1 MLFGGADMA
10 HEGRHLVK
18 GILLAGGYGTRLY
31 PLTINTSKQ
40 LLPVYDK
47 PMIYYSLS
55 LLMLAGIREILL
67 ICAPEALPQ
76 FKTLLRDG
84 SQWGIR
90 LEYAEQD
97 KPRGIAHALILAE
110 DFIGDHPV
118 SLMLGDNIF
127 FGHDLPNQLEDAMR
141 LTEGAVIFAYRV
153 KDPQRYGIVEFDA
166 SGKAISIEEKPSKP
180 RSNFAVPGIYFYD
193 HRAVTIARNLAPS
206 PRGEL
211 EITDLNRVYLEEGT
225 LKVSEIGRGIAWF
238 DAGTHTSLLQASN
251 FVQTLQE
258 RQGLQVAC
266 LEEIAYRRG
275 YITREQL
282 KALIPAVKGND
293 YCDYLTELANSVI

>member
-1 MLFGGADMA
+1 M
-10 HEGRHLVK
+10 K

-31 PLTINTSKQ
+31 PLTVNTSKQ

-67 ICAPEALPQ
+67 ISAPEALPQ
-76 FKTLLRDG
+76 FKALLGDG
-84 SQWGIR
+84 SQWGIT

-97 KPRGIAHALILAE
+97 KPRGIAHALDSGRELHRRSPGQPDAR
-110 DFIGDHPV
+110 
-118 SLMLGDNIF
+118 DNIF
-127 FGHDLPNQLEDAMR
+127 FGHDLPNQLEDAMQ
-141 LTEGAVIFAYRV
+141 LQNGAVIFAYRV

-166 SGKAISIEEKPSKP
+166 DGKAISIEEKPSKP

-238 DAGTHTSLLQASN
+238 DAGTHNSLLQASN

-266 LEEIAYRRG
+266 LEEIAFRRG
-275 YITREQL
+275 YITRAQL
-282 KALIPAVKGND
+282 RALIPTIKGND
-293 YCDYLTELANSVI
+293 YCDYLMELVNGMT

>member
-1 MLFGGADMA
+1 M
-10 HEGRHLVK
+10 K

-31 PLTINTSKQ
+31 PLTVNTSKQ

-67 ICAPEALPQ
+67 ISAPEALPQ
-76 FKTLLRDG
+76 FKALLGDG
-84 SQWGIR
+84 RQWGIQ
-90 LEYAEQD
+90 LDYAAQD
-97 KPRGIAHALILAE
+97 RPRGIAHALILGE
-110 DFIGDHPV
+110 DFVGGHPV

-127 FGHDLPNQLEDAMR
+127 FGHDLPNQLEAAMQVQR
-141 LTEGAVIFAYRV
+141 GAVIFAYRV

-166 SGKAISIEEKPSKP
+166 TGTAISIEEKPARP

-193 HRAVTIARNLAPS
+193 DRAVEMAKHLQPS

-211 EITDLNRVYLEEGT
+211 EITDLNRVYLDEGT
-225 LKVSEIGRGIAWF
+225 LKVSEIGRGVAWF

-266 LEEIAYRRG
+266 LEEIAFRRG
-275 YITREQL
+275 YITREAL
-282 KALIPAVKGND
+282 RALIPAIKDND
-293 YCDYLTELANSVI
+293 YCNYLLELADGLTG